1 MISCW
6 LVNCCPQRLWFRY
19 ICRSSMC
26 YFHLCFFSLFVQM
39 QCIEFEWSYIWCCF
53 AVFVFLLPR
62 DWPVYWPDEWY
73 MVFLMIWC
81 LVCLI
86 CVPFARYFLHGYIR
100 LFALQLGSVDSF
112 INRLVDWSIDP
123 SMFDWL
129 VDRPIDW
136 LIHWLACCWLRGYSG
151 SFLRSHL
158 LVFIFPVPCA
168 HERCD
173 PWEFLLVLRGF
184 VELISVMVRF
194 RTRCYFV
201 PPGDD
206 WRTPHLEP

>member
-6 LVNCCPQRLWFRY
+6 LVDGCPQRFSFRY
-19 ICRSSMC
+19 IFRSLMC

-39 QCIEFEWSYIWCCF
+39 QCIEFEWWYLWCCF

-62 DWPVYWPDEWY
+62 DWPVYWPVEWY

-86 CVPFARYFLHGYIR
+86 CVPFARYFLYGYVR

-129 VDRPIDW
+129 VDRPIDRLTHSLIGW
-136 LIHWLACCWLRGYSG
+136 LLA
-151 SFLRSHL
+151 
-158 LVFIFPVPCA
+158 
-168 HERCD
+168 ER
-173 PWEFLLVLRGF
+173 L
-184 VELISVMVRF
+184 
-194 RTRCYFV
+194 
-201 PPGDD
+201 
-206 WRTPHLEP
+206 